1 MSDDVQTIRANG
13 IRFAYLSQG
22 SGPLVMLFH
31 GFPDTA
37 HTWDHVMPLIAA
49 KGYRAIAFFMRGYD
63 PTEVPPR
70 DADADTLARDP
81 IALLDALGEK
91 EAIIVGHDWG
101 ATCAYGAASLA
112 PERVKKL
119 FVVGIPHPAAVTP
132 RPSLVWGVRHF
143 LAYKLPGAGKRFVRN
158 DFEALPRIY
167 KRWSPTWSPP
177 ASELAAVR
185 ACFAN
190 EASREAAF
198 GYYRKLD
205 PRLRPFMRK
214 PIHVPTIVFA
224 GTDDPIV
231 TPKDYHGARRMFASD
246 YTVEVMPGGHF
257 MHREHP
263 EIFAER
269 LLAHL

>member
-1 MSDDVQTIRANG
+1 MSQDVQTVRANG
-13 IRFAYLSQG
+13 IRFAYLSEG

-37 HTWDHVMPLIAA
+37 HTWSHVMPLIAA
-49 KGYRAIAFFMRGYD
+49 KGYRAVAFFMRGYH
-63 PTEVPPR
+63 PTEVPAR
-70 DADADTLARDP
+70 DADAETLARDP

-91 EAIIVGHDWG
+91 DAILVGHDWG
-101 ATCAYGAASLA
+101 SACAYGAASLA
-112 PERVKKL
+112 PERIKKI
-119 FVVGIPHPAAVTP
+119 VVLAVPHPTALKP

-143 LAYKLPGAGKRFVRN
+143 IAYKLPGAGKRFARN
-158 DFEALPRIY
+158 DCAALPRIY

-177 ASELAAVR
+177 ASEFAALR
-185 ACFAN
+185 ACFSN

-205 PRLRPFMRK
+205 PRPAPFMRK
-214 PIHVPTIVFA
+214 AIQVPTVAFA

-231 TPKDYHGARRMFASD
+231 TPADYHGARRMFARD
-246 YTVEVMPGGHF
+246 YTVEEMPGGHF